1 MNVLVLGGTSFV
13 GRHIVA
19 TLLADGHS
27 VSIFT
32 RGRTNPDLFPEAEH
46 LVGDRDGDL
55 SSIEAAIAHGSTF
68 DACVDVSGYTPA
80 QVDRSLDAVASHVG
94 RYLFISTVSV
104 YRVPAP
110 AHFTEDAPV
119 EPVTNRNAEL
129 SGATYGM
136 LKVACEEA
144 VRARMGG
151 GALIFRLGLV
161 NGPWDPTDRATSWI
175 LRAAQGG
182 EIFVPAGPETPF
194 QVIDARDIGRAASH
208 TLADGLS
215 GTYNVVGDPVTWHE
229 WLETS
234 REVAGGPPAAYV
246 WADDQSWVAEQASQL
261 KDARPRGALPMFLPE
276 EYGWG
281 FWNVS
286 NERARSVGI
295 EFRPVRE
302 TIEATLAWRRTNP
315 AEPAAGLTPE
325 QEAELIARWR
335 AHAPGSR
342 A

>member
-13 GRHIVA
+13 GRHIVTA
-19 TLLADGHS
+19 LLGEGHG

-32 RGRTNPDLFPEAEH
+32 RGRTNPELFPEAEH
-46 LVGDRDGDL
+46 LIGDRDGDL
-55 SSIEAAIAHGSTF
+55 SSIRDTIARDGSDRF

-80 QVDRSLDAVASHVG
+80 QVDRSLDAVAPHVG

-110 AHFTEDAPV
+110 AHFTEEAPV
-119 EPVTNRNAEL
+119 EPITNRDAEL
-129 SGATYGM
+129 SGETYGM

-144 VRARMGG
+144 VRDAMGD

-161 NGPWDPTDRATSWI
+161 NGPWDPTDRATSWT

-194 QVIDARDIGRAASH
+194 QVIDARDIGRAACQA
-208 TLADGLS
+208 LAADLS
-215 GTYNVVGDPVTWHE
+215 GTYNIVGDPVTWRE

-234 REVAGGPPAAYV
+234 REAAGGPPAEYV
-246 WADDQSWVAEQASQL
+246 WADDQEWVEEQADSL
-261 KDARPRGALPMFLPE
+261 GESRPRGALPMFLPE
-276 EYGWG
+276 RYGWG

-286 NERARSVGI
+286 NERARAAGM
-295 EFRPVRE
+295 EFRQVGE
-302 TIEATLAWRRTNP
+302 TIEATLAWRRTVP
-315 AEPAAGLTPE
+315 SEPAAGLTPE
-325 QEAELIARWR
+325 QESTLIERWR
-335 AHAPGSR
+335 AR
-342 A
+342 